1 MKLNQHPIAR
11 MIKTLTR
18 LIKQH
23 APKTFL
29 VSSAI
34 GVVGGLANTA
44 SIALI
49 HQAVKGGVTPR
60 LSNFALFIALCLS
73 AQLTRTLSQYLLWK
87 GCLRSTVT
95 LVTNL
100 TASILAT
107 PLRRLEEIGPSKLVT
122 ALERD
127 CVSLTDA
134 VITMP
139 LLLLNCTVL
148 FGCAGYLAWQSPL
161 AALVF
166 VVLIVMATSSTFIV
180 IGRTSGIQRRARAEV
195 DRLFEYF
202 RSQSAGV
209 KELKLNAKR
218 RVDFLKG
225 LRDTAETA
233 CRLEV
238 SVQTIYVAS
247 AGWFQLVFLIPI
259 GVLVFVVTNLFPI
272 SVAEV
277 GAYALVLLYMT
288 STISALSGQ
297 IQGLGRGAVAFSN
310 IESLGLSLEKPE
322 QAYTEQSPAA
332 ASPAWSHLELVNV
345 KHYFAAVD
353 GQRPFVVGPINLRF
367 RRGEVVFITGGNGS
381 GKTTLAKLLCG
392 LYLPDEGVIRIDG
405 VTVTPDSVE
414 EYRQRFSAVFWDF
427 HLFKRLFGLDA
438 EKTQELA
445 RARLVDLQLHTK
457 VNVLDGEFTTLN
469 LSQGQRKRLALLVG
483 ALENR
488 EVYVF
493 DEWAADQDH
502 TFRDHFYNK
511 VLADLR
517 SAGKTVFVI
526 SHDERY
532 FGVADQIV
540 KLDLGSVISEARAE
554 RYAAPA

>member
-1 MKLNQHPIAR
+1 MKLKQHPTVR
-11 MIKTLTR
+11 MIDTLIR

-34 GVVGGLANTA
+34 GVIGGLANTA
-44 SIALI
+44 SIALV
-49 HQAVKGGVTPR
+49 HQAVKGGVSPR
-60 LSNFALFIALCLS
+60 LTHFAMFLALCLL

-100 TASILAT
+100 TESILAT

-148 FGCAGYLAWQSPL
+148 LGCAAYLAWQSPI

-166 VVLIVMATSSTFIV
+166 IVLIVLATSSTFIV

-218 RVDFLKG
+218 RADFLKG
-225 LRDTAETA
+225 LRETAETA
-233 CRLEV
+233 TRLEV
-238 SVQTIYVAS
+238 FVQTIYVAS

-259 GVLVFVVTNLFPI
+259 GVLVFVVTNIFSI

-288 STISALSGQ
+288 STIGALSAQ
-297 IQGLGRGAVAFSN
+297 FESLGRGAVAFSN
-310 IESLGLSLEKPE
+310 IESLGLSLEKPQ
-322 QAYTEQSPAA
+322 QADTEKSSATE
-332 ASPAWSHLELVNV
+332 SPAWSHLELVNV
-345 KHYFAAVD
+345 THSFAAVN
-353 GQRPFVVGPINLRF
+353 GQRPFVVGPISLRF

-392 LYLPDEGVIRIDG
+392 LYLPDEGAIRVDG
-405 VTVTPDSVE
+405 VAVTPDSVE

-427 HLFKRLFGLDA
+427 HLFKRLFGLGA
-438 EKTQELA
+438 ANTQEIA
-445 RARLVDLQLHTK
+445 RARLADLQLNTK
-457 VNVLDGEFTTLN
+457 VDVLDGEFTTLD

-488 EVYVF
+488 DVYVF
-493 DEWAADQDH
+493 DEWAADQDQ

-511 VLADLR
+511 VLPDLR
-517 SAGKTVFVI
+517 SDGKTVFVI

-532 FGVADQIV
+532 FGVADRVV
-540 KLDLGSVISEARAE
+540 KLDFGSVASDARAE
-554 RYAAPA
+554 RYAVPA